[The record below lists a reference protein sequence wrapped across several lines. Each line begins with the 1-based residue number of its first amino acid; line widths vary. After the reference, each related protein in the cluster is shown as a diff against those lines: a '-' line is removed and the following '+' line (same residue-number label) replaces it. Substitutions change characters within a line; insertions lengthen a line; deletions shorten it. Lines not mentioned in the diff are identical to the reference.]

1 MDAIAATPLTN
12 PDSGPDGVPAY
23 TRNIHLLYVPTL
35 GCNLDCAYC
44 YLGEQTTQAALK
56 VDAGRAVSTLRHALK
71 ALREAG
77 VLAFNVSLHGG
88 EVTTLPEAVLD
99 QLFTLIRAHYSDN
112 FDAINA
118 LGHKKSAPHVKTNLY
133 RFAPFYAL
141 FERHKVSLSASIDL
155 PLALHARYRTTRGG
169 RDWLARTHENIRL
182 LAGYPH
188 ARKISATLCGEHVDD
203 IQAIIDDI
211 WFIHRELGFD
221 MNQFNL
227 MFAFASVFNRASK
240 GDAVLSPATPAQ
252 QLALYRAL
260 KEEFTGTELEDGLR
274 RNWFDEFK
282 PSYCTNAFNCGERF
296 YLLQS
301 DGSVYSCVRGQ
312 GIEEFYYGNVFSE
325 RIDEIL
331 ANGARKIERVH
342 QVHGFDA
349 NCQRCDHLA
358 LCHTG
363 CAVVKHQN
371 ASGRSYTCELQKAI
385 YADNP
390 LSFPAAAPEEQ
401 HQAARQYMVDMHPN
415 LAFAQAPEPTKPTT
429 IRLPNDLAEDR
440 NALQAMIDAD
450 PVLQAL
456 YSDQAFILEVGD
468 ELVPLT
474 SQLLKDRATWYTLV
488 PGERIVVHAQRS
500 LFDANCSEF
509 LRNTL
514 YLQMLRDTPVVYGD
528 ERRTKQEHLFTYQ
541 IFANCLRESARLGA
555 DYLTADLSG
564 IIELHREHYRKG
576 ILNNL
581 FFTTLYL
588 REYHYQKQKNNA
600 FYHIQAINLPFQN
613 FEFNYLP

>member
-1 MDAIAATPLTN
+1 MASTPLTN
-12 PDSGPDGVPAY
+12 PDTKPDTGPGY

-56 VDAGRAVSTLRHALK
+56 VDAGQAVPTLRHALH

-99 QLFTLIRAHYSDN
+99 ELFTLIRAHYSEN

-118 LGHKKSAPHVKTNLY
+118 LGHRKSAPHIKTNLY
-133 RFAPFYAL
+133 RFAPFYPL

-169 RDWLARTHENIRL
+169 HEWLTRTHDNIRL

-188 ARKISATLCGEHVDD
+188 ARKISATLCGEHVND
-203 IQAIIDDI
+203 IQAIINDI

-240 GDAVLSPATPAQ
+240 GDDVLAPATAAQ
-252 QLALYRAL
+252 QLALYQAL
-260 KEEFTGTELEDGLR
+260 KDEFTGTELEDGLR

-312 GIEEFYYGNVFSE
+312 GIEEFRYGNIFE
-325 RIDEIL
+325 DRFDDIL
-331 ANGARKIERVH
+331 ANGARKIERMH
-342 QVHGFDA
+342 QAHGFDA

-358 LCHTG
+358 LCHSG
-363 CAVVKHQN
+363 CPVVKHQN

-390 LSFPAAAPEEQ
+390 LSFPAASPDPQ
-401 HQAARQYMVDMHPN
+401 RQAARQYMIDMHPS
-415 LAFAQAPEPTKPTT
+415 LAFAQAPEPVRPTA

-440 NALQAMIDAD
+440 NTLQAMIDAD

-456 YSDQAFILEVGD
+456 YSEQAFILEVGD
-468 ELVPLT
+468 EQVPLT
-474 SQLLKDRATWYTLV
+474 SQLLKDRATWYTLA
-488 PGERIVVHAQRS
+488 PGERLICLLYTSPSPRDRTRS
-500 LFDANCSEF
+500 RMPS
-509 LRNTL
+509 
-514 YLQMLRDTPVVYGD
+514 
-528 ERRTKQEHLFTYQ
+528 
-541 IFANCLRESARLGA
+541 SA
-555 DYLTADLSG
+555 
-564 IIELHREHYRKG
+564 
-576 ILNNL
+576 
-581 FFTTLYL
+581 
-588 REYHYQKQKNNA
+588 
-600 FYHIQAINLPFQN
+600 
-613 FEFNYLP
+613 